1 MADSREKA
9 IARLYTLR
17 RKAFAR
23 IRALRPEQTPPEPR
37 AVSLTAKFAT
47 LFSSTSYGL
56 GALCFFALLAFLFC
70 GLGGTGASVKEALG
84 KWEPYGRATL
94 IAVEETDHS
103 LKNLSQNKIRL
114 LKLSFSGQKDDGS
127 TFSGVS
133 YTRSPAERGD
143 EVEIE
148 RLVGT
153 DDVLHVKGASIS
165 GRGPLRDNW
174 FAFIFFTFLF
184 VVEVVQGIVSPMQ
197 AGLRAL
203 KFLTDGEVAV
213 GTYRD
218 CRLPPKDKKGRF
230 VAGVPATVVFGF
242 DSKNDGG
249 VIATFK
255 TTKLELLFF
264 PTAPLLYLPDEP
276 LGENALFYFD
286 LPRGIYF
293 DSKKGVCGRLPTV
306 LLSFVLIALALTG
319 FVATLATTMNFERA
333 TVAPG
338 PPASVVSTDASE
350 SPTIEQ

>member
-9 IARLYTLR
+9 IARLYALR
-17 RKAFAR
+17 RKAYAR

-114 LKLSFSGQKDDGS
+114 RKLSFSGQKDDGS

-203 KFLTDGEVAV
+203 KFLTDGEFAV

-218 CRLPPKDKKGRF
+218 CRLPPKDKKGQF

-242 DSKNDGG
+242 DSKTDGG

-264 PTAPLLYLPDEP
+264 PT
-276 LGENALFYFD
+276 ALFYFD